1 MIASNASILARTTL
15 TLLTMALLSATPA
28 LCAAPECVA
37 LNNQGVIAINK
48 KQWQAAVEALTE
60 ALTRDHSYTKA
71 QWNLSLALH
80 GRAVEL
86 MQNKNY
92 SAALNDL
99 HKAYYLDVHLGA
111 RDANG
116 GAAKHIN
123 EAIKAMGKDP
133 DIAASHTELA
143 ESYLKEN
150 NLIGACAEFS
160 LAYNLNGDK
169 AIQDKLNEAIK
180 KLEASKDPIF
190 GTQN

>member
-1 MIASNASILARTTL
+1 MISRTTL
-15 TLLTMALLSATPA
+15 TLLTLALLSSTPA
-28 LCAAPECVA
+28 QCAAPEFVA

-48 KQWQAAVEALTE
+48 RQWQAAVEALTE
-60 ALTRDHSYTKA
+60 ALKRDHSYTKA
-71 QWNLSLALH
+71 QWNLSLALQ

-92 SAALNDL
+92 SAALSDL

-111 RDANG
+111 RGANG
-116 GAAKHIN
+116 SAAKHIN
-123 EAIKAMGKDP
+123 EAIKAIGKDP

-160 LAYNLNGDK
+160 LAYNLNSDK
-169 AIQDKLNEAIK
+169 AILDKLNETIK

>member
-1 MIASNASILARTTL
+1 M
-15 TLLTMALLSATPA
+15 
-28 LCAAPECVA
+28 A
-37 LNNQGVIAINK
+37 LNNQGVIAVNK

-71 QWNLSLALH
+71 QWNLSLALQ

-116 GAAKHIN
+116 SAAKHIN
-123 EAIKAMGKDP
+123 EAIKEKTPRNAPPQSQPKTP
-133 DIAASHTELA
+133 P
-143 ESYLKEN
+143 
-150 NLIGACAEFS
+150 
-160 LAYNLNGDK
+160 
-169 AIQDKLNEAIK
+169 K
-180 KLEASKDPIF
+180 KKPNKP
-190 GTQN
+190 GQ